1 MGFKGAKLQGPVFQM
16 NIYNLLMDEK
26 ERRVRSRRF
35 ESRLNLWRDFFLTRQ
50 FFRQKKYQYSV
61 EMQWKIVSNQKAEL
75 QKCQPIGFH
84 ASSLFT
90 GTKL

>member
-35 ESRLNLWRDFFLTRQ
+35 ESRLNLWKDFFLTMQ
-50 FFRQKKYQYSV
+50 FSDKEKYQYSV
-61 EMQWKIVSNQKAEL
+61 GNAMEILYPIRRQKSKSVNQ
-75 QKCQPIGFH
+75 
-84 ASSLFT
+84 
-90 GTKL
+90 